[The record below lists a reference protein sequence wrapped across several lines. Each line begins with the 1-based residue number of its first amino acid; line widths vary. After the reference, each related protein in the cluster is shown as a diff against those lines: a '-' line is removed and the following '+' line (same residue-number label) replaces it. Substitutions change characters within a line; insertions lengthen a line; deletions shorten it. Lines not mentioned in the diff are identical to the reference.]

1 MDTGCTDEGN
11 REHALKQR
19 DSVVNKGLGVFDRHR
34 LRYMGTLST
43 DFSAPE
49 LQKWNSTLLKKKR
62 KEKKATQGQF
72 WSVFSESQ

>member
-1 MDTGCTDEGN
+1 MELIIGSRMATLNVLHAYCVLSTRLDTGCTDEGN

-49 LQKWNSTLLKKKR
+49 LQK
-62 KEKKATQGQF
+62 
-72 WSVFSESQ
+72 

>member
-11 REHALKQR
+11 REHALKRR

-49 LQKWNSTLLKKKR
+49 LQK
-62 KEKKATQGQF
+62 
-72 WSVFSESQ
+72 